1 MLLSFEEIRQGL
13 DEKFVPLEPMLTG
26 LRLLPNADCRTPL
39 GRWSDESSAALPGG
53 LREMAE
59 RFDLGRLTIG
69 PVTFG
74 NRGDYAHDL
83 DLYNPQQAAD
93 VELGF
98 LVFAISDP
106 FSVAISRKD
115 GSIYVIDP
123 EKIEP
128 EGPIASSVAQFLRG
142 LGTVFLK
149 RTEVLDKISLA
160 DEVAGAVDSSSEWF
174 WRWLSN

>member
-1 MLLSFEEIRQGL
+1 MLLSFDEIQQGL

-26 LRLLPNADCRTPL
+26 LRLLPQPVCRSPL
-39 GRWSDESSAALPGG
+39 GPWSGEPCTTFPGG
-53 LREMAE
+53 LSEIAS

-83 DLYNPQQAAD
+83 DVYNAHQAAGG
-93 VELGF
+93 ELEF

-106 FSVAISRKD
+106 FSIAVARKN
-115 GSIYVIDP
+115 GLVYVMDP
-123 EKIEP
+123 EKSRP

-142 LGTVFLK
+142 LGTVFLN
-149 RTEVLDKISLA
+149 RTEVLDKVSLA
-160 DEVAGAVDSSSEWF
+160 DEVANAVDSSGGRF
-174 WRWLSN
+174 WRWLSD